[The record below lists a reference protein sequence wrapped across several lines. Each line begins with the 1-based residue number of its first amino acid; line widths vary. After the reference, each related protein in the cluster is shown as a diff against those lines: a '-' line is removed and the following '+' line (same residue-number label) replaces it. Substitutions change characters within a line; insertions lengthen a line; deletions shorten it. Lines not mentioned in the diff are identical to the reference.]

1 MKRKISPAHL
11 NVVGLFQFLY
21 TPGTDIAPG
30 SNKISVDLKFK
41 RLQRLHSGIGIQI
54 ILLEH
59 PPLWLTGND
68 RFFSI
73 SRLAWKKLFDNPLG
87 APRKE
92 SQPTG
97 FVHR

>member
-11 NVVGLFQFLY
+11 DIVGLFQFFY

-41 RLQRLHSGIGIQI
+41 RLQRLLFGIGFQI

-59 PPLWLTGND
+59 RPSWVMGNN
-68 RFFSI
+68 RFISI
-73 SRLAWKKLFDNPLG
+73 SRLAWKKLFDNPRG

-92 SQPTG
+92 SRPTG